1 MKVDNIIEELKSF
14 CTQNN
19 KEDKEV
25 YNAIQKD
32 FLDGQIGVIMNKSI
46 NTENMEV
53 YLYIKSKDNI
63 VCPLLLKKFMGVFD
77 AKSYYDEIIDL
88 IENNSE
94 EYIINRCKIGL

>member
-1 MKVDNIIEELKSF
+1 MKIDRIIEELKSF
-14 CTQNN
+14 CMKNT

-25 YNAIQKD
+25 YNTTQKD
-32 FLDGQIGVIMNKSI
+32 FLDGQIGVIMNKII

-53 YLYIKSKDNI
+53 YLYIKSKENI

-77 AKSYYDEIIDL
+77 AKSYYDEIVDL
-88 IENNSE
+88 IENNPE

>member
-1 MKVDNIIEELKSF
+1 MKIDRIIEELKSF
-14 CTQNN
+14 CMKNTI
-19 KEDKEV
+19 EDKEV
-25 YNAIQKD
+25 YNTIQKD
-32 FLDGQIGVIMNKSI
+32 FLDGQIGVIMNKII

-53 YLYIKSKDNI
+53 YLYIKSKENI

-77 AKSYYDEIIDL
+77 AKSYYDEIVAL